1 MGRSNRVRL
10 ISAVCAVLLAGGGL
24 AARAFA
30 QAPLSLTVSP
40 GKLAMLVGDT
50 HMFRAVGKDGSM
62 RHNVRWSISPEHAA
76 ILTPYGDEAMVQ
88 ARQISSSILLTA
100 YAEGDSAEATIEIK
114 AGSSLPLGSV
124 IWSVAEMPGCKDKKI
139 IPAVPSAA
147 GPDIYVQ
154 EDCPT
159 GMWVRAITADGREL
173 WRRNLGG
180 PGAVIPPEVSAKM
193 ESSEHLNLHAKSVC
207 DAVSSGMSKE
217 EVSKL
222 IASRNLS
229 FEERQQQSVS
239 WALEEEGYRCTISF
253 DGKPATVVKKK
264 KTIVTD

>member
-1 MGRSNRVRL
+1 MGYNQARLNRV
-10 ISAVCAVLLAGGGL
+10 VCALLLTSSLLA
-24 AARAFA
+24 ASAFA
-30 QAPLSLTVSP
+30 QDPLPLTVSP

-50 HMFRAVGKDGSM
+50 HTFRAVGKDGRM

-76 ILTPYGDEAMVQ
+76 TLTPYGDEAMVQ

-114 AGSSLPLGSV
+114 GGSSLPLGSV

-207 DAVSSGMSKE
+207 DAVTSGMSKE
-217 EVSKL
+217 EVSRL

-229 FEERQQQSVS
+229 FEERQQQSDS
-239 WALEEEGYRCTISF
+239 WALEEEGFRCTISF
-253 DGKPATVVKKK
+253 DGKPAAVVKKK